1 MRSVIYI
8 IVSLCLVISGSISAP
23 ICFAR
28 QESIQQP
35 DSFETIYRQKSRIRR
50 LQENIIDHKMKVLG
64 SKKKERHLL
73 DEVDRLER
81 QLLEQQRE
89 LAGARKKQQEQNELI
104 QQKTALASSLLAEKA
119 VVAIRVK
126 KRLAAYYQMGG
137 VGLMNAVFS
146 TQSLPDLLIFQDAF
160 QVLLQADKK
169 AITAYMDRINELN
182 QATSELLL
190 EKRVFETL
198 IKKVDRKEKLLA
210 ATHTEKSRL
219 LKQVNR
225 EKKLYRKAA
234 EQMEK
239 DAARLAYDLEQLKNN
254 SAGKTLASASQ
265 AGPEAPPPAM
275 HDSFADRKGTMAP
288 PVSGTV
294 LVSYSADGTEKA
306 VNSFS
311 KGIDIQAPEGKK
323 IRAVF
328 DGSILVA
335 GHMRNY
341 GNMMIID
348 HGDQY
353 YTMIAGARELTLQEG
368 SRVSE
373 GEVIGLTGSSE
384 SLPDGGIHFEIRK
397 GSRTLAPLQWLD
409 RNRLTIKVK

>member
-1 MRSVIYI
+1 MPPVINI
-8 IVSLCLVISGSISAP
+8 LVSLCLAFSGFMSAN
-23 ICFAR
+23 ICFA
-28 QESIQQP
+28 QEEGIQQAN
-35 DSFETIYRQKSRIRR
+35 SFETIYRQKSRIRK

-73 DEVDRLER
+73 DEVDRLNR
-81 QLLEQQRE
+81 DLLEQRRE
-89 LAGARKKQQEQNELI
+89 LAWARKKQAEQDRLI
-104 QQKTALASSLLAEKA
+104 QQKTALANSLLAEKN
-119 VVAIRVK
+119 AIAIHVK

-137 VGLMNAVFS
+137 VGLMNVVFS

-160 QVLLQADKK
+160 QVLLQADKE
-169 AITAYMDRINELN
+169 AIAGYMDKINELN
-182 QATSELLL
+182 RTTSELLL
-190 EKRVFETL
+190 EKKAFEDL
-198 IKKVDRKEKLLA
+198 IKKIEQEEKLLA
-210 ATHTEKSRL
+210 ETHEEKNRL
-219 LKQVNR
+219 LKKVHQ

-234 EQMEK
+234 EEMEK
-239 DAARLAYDLEQLKNN
+239 AAAHLAYDLEQLKTQG
-254 SAGKTLASASQ
+254 AGKAIASASQ
-265 AGPEAPPPAM
+265 ARPEAPPPAM
-275 HDSFADRKGTMAP
+275 NDSFTGRKGTLVP

-294 LVSYSADGTEKA
+294 IVSYSADGTEKA

-311 KGIDIQAPEGKK
+311 KGIDIQAPEGKE

-328 DGSILVA
+328 DGTILVA

-353 YTMIAGARELTLQEG
+353 FTMIAGARELTRQEG

-397 GSRTLAPLQWLD
+397 GSKTLAPLEWLN